1 MKSDK
6 YKKFNKNY
14 SSKSSSTSVPYTVYL
29 NKIRSGIFEPVYILF
44 GCKEGADHPGKDEF
58 ISELKSTDKYT
69 VETFQIPE
77 NEKLQ
82 KEKVNDF
89 LSKAFAPSLWGDK
102 MLLVLKD
109 FQNLTTAKQKE
120 VLDRMIT
127 IPKNYFATIV
137 IESKYHSA
145 THKLLNEY
153 NFALMNFYAPDER
166 VLVQYIYEMAKALGL
181 VIDSESAKL
190 LMDLIGADFAAIH
203 QELEKIKT
211 FLGTKTRITTDTVLN
226 SCGFS
231 KESSIED
238 LIKETFNRNRLM
250 SLSNLYRLQKDRTFP
265 SIIIS
270 SLANTALSL
279 LQIKLGANQKMLNL
293 GVKRF
298 EFLVRQSNLW
308 KQEELEKFILTLARI
323 DKKIK
328 TGYHEPY
335 VMLEV
340 LLAKSGKDSEYG
352 RRYVV

>member
-6 YKKFNKNY
+6 YKKFSKNY
-14 SSKSSSTSVPYTVYL
+14 PSKSSSTSVPYTVYL

-44 GCKEGADHPGKDEF
+44 GADHPGKDEF

-69 VETFQIPE
+69 AETFQLPD
-77 NEKLQ
+77 NEKFQ

-89 LSKAFAPSLWGDK
+89 LSKVFAPSFWGDK

-109 FQNLTTAKQKE
+109 FQNLSGTKQKDI
-120 VLDRMIT
+120 LDRIT
-127 IPKNYFATIV
+127 TLPKDYFAKVV
-137 IESKYHSA
+137 IESKYRKDLASLFEEY
-145 THKLLNEY
+145 KLPV
-153 NFALMNFYAPDER
+153 MNFYAPDER

-190 LMDLIGADFAAIH
+190 LMDLIGTNFAAIH
-203 QELEKIKT
+203 QELEKIKI

-238 LIKETFNRNRLM
+238 LIKETFNRNRIM

-270 SLANTALSL
+270 SLANTGLAL
-279 LQIKLGANQKMLNL
+279 LQVKLGANMKMLKI
-293 GVKRF
+293 GQKRF
-298 EFLVRQSNLW
+298 ELLVRQSSFW
-308 KQEELEKFILTLARI
+308 RTEELEKFILALARI

-328 TGYHEPY
+328 TGYPEPF